1 MNSLIKM
8 LLVLQFYC
16 TYISNVNICIYTNL
30 LSSTTINLQKK
41 GDFQQYWWSQQQ
53 IYHLLFGNFGYLGL
67 KYILDKNEIYYAKYH
82 PGVIFEG

>member
-30 LSSTTINLQKK
+30 LSSTTISLQNK
-41 GDFQQYWWSQQQ
+41 GDFKQYWWFQKQNYQ
-53 IYHLLFGNFGYLGL
+53 LLYAKIGCLGL
-67 KYILDKNEIYYAKYH
+67 EYMLDKNEIYYAKY
-82 PGVIFEG
+82 PTGIIF